1 LHDWPGGNGWFYR
14 HLFCGKSHAKRE
26 NSLSISAA
34 SRLLPFVQLFYT
46 FYRQMNY
53 FCCMRF
59 KILTLITFLIAASTA
74 KAQEKWSM
82 LRCIEYAMANNISI
96 KQVDLQSKIAELTL
110 KQSKYGQLPNLN
122 FSGGP
127 SYNSGR
133 SQNPTT
139 YTLSTQSYLSANL
152 QLQSS
157 ADIFNWFSKRNS
169 IAANEWELQAAKAN
183 TDKLKN
189 DIALTVANAYLQILL
204 AMEQEKIAAVQLQQ
218 SIAQLNNTRKLV
230 DAGNLP
236 ELNAAE
242 LEAQVARDSSN
253 VITAKGSIAQSI
265 LSLKSFMAVDAA
277 APFEIE
283 TPPVDKIPVEKIAD
297 LQPESVYALA
307 MANMPQQ
314 RYNDFK
320 LKAAQK
326 TSAAAKG
333 GLYPTVSVFGSLGSG
348 YANNFNVPNYRRDSV
363 GSFPTGLTATV
374 GGVKYD
380 VFGPVYAQVKDG
392 TFKSDAFFSQIN
404 QNFRQSVGLNINIPI
419 FNGLNARTNYE
430 KSKISIKNQQLQ
442 KDADDQKLKQDIYQA
457 YNAAVVALEKYNAG
471 KKAAETAERSYYY
484 AQKRYEVGLTA
495 TFELITNQNNLF
507 TVKLQ
512 NALNQYDYVFKMK
525 VLEFYK
531 GQGLK

>member
-1 LHDWPGGNGWFYR
+1 
-14 HLFCGKSHAKRE
+14 
-26 NSLSISAA
+26 
-34 SRLLPFVQLFYT
+34 
-46 FYRQMNY
+46 MNY

-59 KILTLITFLIAASTA
+59 KILTLITLLLAASTA
-74 KAQEKWSM
+74 KAQEKWS
-82 LRCIEYAMANNISI
+82 LLKCIEYAMANNISI
-96 KQVDLQSKIAELTL
+96 KQVDLQSKTAELTL
-110 KQSKYGQLPNLN
+110 KQSKYGQLPNLS
-122 FSGGP
+122 FTGGP
-127 SYNSGR
+127 AFNNGR
-133 SQNPTT
+133 NQDPTT
-139 YTLSTQSYLSANL
+139 FSLITQSYLSANV

-157 ADIFNWFSKRNS
+157 AEIFNWFSKRNT
-169 IAANEWELQAAKAN
+169 ILANEWELKATKAN

-189 DIALTVANAYLQILL
+189 DIALSVANSYLQILL
-204 AMEQEKIAAVQLQQ
+204 AMEQENIAGVQLQQ
-218 SIAQLNNTRKLV
+218 SKAQYLNTRKLV

-253 VITAKGSIAQSI
+253 VISAKGSVTQSM
-265 LSLKSFMAVDAA
+265 LSLKSLMALDAA
-277 APFEIE
+277 AAFEIE

-320 LKAAQK
+320 LNAARK

-333 GLYPTVSVFGSLGSG
+333 NLYPSFSVYGSLGSG
-348 YANNFNVPNYRRDSV
+348 FNNRAQEITGSAKTNAPLGLVTVNGTPYSV
-363 GSFPTGLTATV
+363 FPLQPFTDYSYG
-374 GGVKYD
+374 K
-380 VFGPVYAQVKDG
+380 Q
-392 TFKSDAFFSQIN
+392 AFFSQLN
-404 QNFRQSVGLNINIPI
+404 QNFRQSVGLSVSIPI
-419 FNGLNARTNYE
+419 FNGLGTRTNYE
-430 KSKISIKNQQLQ
+430 RSKVSIKNQQLQ
-442 KDADDQKLKQDIYQA
+442 KEADDQKLKQDIYQA

-471 KKAAETAERSYYY
+471 KKAVETAERSYYY

-512 NALNQYDYVFKMK
+512 NALNQFDYVFKMK

-531 GQGLK
+531 GQGLKF

>member
-14 HLFCGKSHAKRE
+14 HLFCGKSPAKRE

-34 SRLLPFVQLFYT
+34 SGLLPPIQLFYT
-46 FYRQMNY
+46 FYGQMNY

-59 KILTLITFLIAASTA
+59 KILTLITFLVAASTA
-74 KAQEKWSM
+74 KAQEKWS
-82 LRCIEYAMANNISI
+82 LPRCIEYAMANNISI
-96 KQVDLQSKIAELTL
+96 KQTSLQEQYSNLTL
-110 KQSKYGQLPNLN
+110 KQSKLSQYPNLN
-122 FSGGP
+122 LTNNA
-127 SYNSGR
+127 SYNRGVTQDASFNIVNGGSFSYSG
-133 SQNPTT
+133 S
-139 YTLSTQSYLSANL
+139 
-152 QLQSS
+152 LQSS
-157 ADIFNWFSKRNS
+157 AEIFNWFSKKNT
-169 IAANEWELQAAKAN
+169 IAANEWEAQAAKAN

-204 AMEQEKIAAVQLQQ
+204 AIEQEKIAAVQLQQ
-218 SIAQLNNTRKLV
+218 SKAQYSNTRKLV

-253 VITAKGSIAQSI
+253 VITAKGSITQSI
-265 LSLKSFMAVDAA
+265 LSLKSLMAVDAA

-283 TPPVDKIPVEKIAD
+283 TPPVDKIPVENIAD
-297 LQPESVYALA
+297 LQPEAVYASALA
-307 MANMPQQ
+307 NLPQQ
-314 RYNDFK
+314 RYNELK

-326 TSAAAKG
+326 SRDAAKG
-333 GLYPTVSVFGSLGSG
+333 ALYPTLSAFGSLNSG
-348 YANNFNVPNYRRDSV
+348 FNDKTFEIVGYNSTPVAPFLIGTVDV
-363 GSFPTGLTATV
+363 GSSTYNVNSLPRPSPISGKRKFFPQL
-374 GGVKYD
+374 
-380 VFGPVYAQVKDG
+380 
-392 TFKSDAFFSQIN
+392 SD
-404 QNFRQSVGLNINIPI
+404 NFRKSIGLSLSIPI
-419 FNGLNARTNYE
+419 FNGNNTRTAWQR
-430 KSKISIKNQQLQ
+430 SKLAIINLELQ
-442 KDADDQKLKQDIYQA
+442 KQADNEKTKQDIYQA

-531 GQGLK
+531 GQGLKF